1 MEVEKYEAL
10 RMDFKNLVSC
20 IHWHEESENK
30 DVVLETLK
38 TIVDI
43 CSNEDCGRDAF
54 REEGGLDF
62 LVEFL
67 FMTDNTIFLEHTLK
81 TLAFVIDENVHSQM
95 FMSTAQSL
103 AFEVGLLQDLLNV
116 YEYFSQ
122 ALIVSSPCGI
132 SNFGGVNIDL
142 WLSVNSALCFAVN
155 NPQNETNQETCK
167 NIFPVCLKIL
177 EFSSSITITNST
189 SSFLSLTIS
198 NNEKCQD
205 YFYSCD
211 GFLILKRRFHK
222 YFDSLYLDM
231 RLCNNIVAKGTFQ
244 GISSLVGIISAISLD
259 HKKNATASGEL
270 GILSMMIKLLS
281 VENLDCQLK
290 TKIVLCLG
298 HCIDACCDNKTFVLE
313 TENFDIFLRKSLQL
327 CNAELSAACKYL
339 LQVCLIKTANFE
351 ANNFIGDN
359 DLEIPLK
366 NMCNLENDSA
376 NMKGNSLPDKKRN
389 KYLLQRSAE
398 QSFDLKAKNMF
409 SDYFEKKS
417 SLSSPRSVS
426 IPLTIK
432 KKRHTKYPK
441 SKPSPISSECLYN
454 QIVRKNR
461 SCANKN
467 IAEQKEIIEN
477 VISSSS
483 SNKQGGISNKFVD
496 FLKKETKSNPSE
508 SHWETQ
514 SSAEAKNI
522 KMDSFPQNFM
532 VGNSPKLHKKQNN
545 NFQIKESSE
554 SSSEFSLNSSLFKN
568 EECKENYNDSGFGS
582 YNPNQSELNCFA
594 DLKNLI
600 ESNKVTNSYESNNF
614 KLNSKAMHFETFKN
628 KPSISLSSNSSAKKD
643 PHSELRSNA
652 SFNNFVQS
660 APESNLLS
668 RYQRP
673 FKTNLKQQI
682 EAKNSNGSMKHT
694 NTSFT
699 RANDT
704 LKMHFTPL
712 LVSHPFSGSSSCSK
726 DIECPPSNKFNLKPK
741 TSNSL
746 RESIRKRKRTWEC
759 SSTCTINKCL
769 SDTSTPLN
777 SKHVQVIVFP
787 DKVCEEHGLN
797 ASIELLEVV
806 SLEEA
811 MT

>member
-95 FMSTAQSL
+95 FMSKKSVFEVLQAILRKQDFSIDVQKNALVLISTILYHNSTAQSL

-155 NPQNETNQETCK
+155 NPQNETNQETCT
-167 NIFPVCLKIL
+167 NIFPVGLKIL
-177 EFSSSITITNST
+177 EFSSSVTITNST

-211 GFLILKRRFHK
+211 GFLILKRCFHK

-244 GISSLVGIISAISLD
+244 GISSLVGIISAVSLD
-259 HKKNATASGEL
+259 HKKNATVSGEL

-339 LQVCLIKTANFE
+339 LQVCLIKTDFE
-351 ANNFIGDN
+351 TNNFIGDN

-366 NMCNLENDSA
+366 NMCNLENDSV

-409 SDYFEKKS
+409 SDYFEKK
-417 SLSSPRSVS
+417 
-426 IPLTIK
+426 IFTFIT
-432 KKRHTKYPK
+432 HKY
-441 SKPSPISSECLYN
+441 
-454 QIVRKNR
+454 
-461 SCANKN
+461 
-467 IAEQKEIIEN
+467 
-477 VISSSS
+477 
-483 SNKQGGISNKFVD
+483 
-496 FLKKETKSNPSE
+496 FLKKGTKSNPSE
-508 SHWETQ
+508 SHWEIQ
-514 SSAEAKNI
+514 SSAQAKNI

-532 VGNSPKLHKKQNN
+532 AGNSSKLHKTQNN

-614 KLNSKAMHFETFKN
+614 KLNSKATHFETFKN

-643 PHSELRSNA
+643 PHSELKSNV
-652 SFNNFVQS
+652 SLNNFVRS
-660 APESNLLS
+660 APESNLFS

-682 EAKNSNGSMKHT
+682 DAKNSNGSMKHA

-726 DIECPPSNKFNLKPK
+726 DIECPPSNNFNLKPK

-746 RESIRKRKRTWEC
+746 RENIRKRKRTWEC
-759 SSTCTINKCL
+759 SSTCTLNECL
-769 SDTSTPLN
+769 SDTSRTLN

-811 MT
+811 TT